1 MSYNYMPHP
10 DNQLKRSFMQNDND
24 ASDWRLAFQVHC
36 NQTQPG
42 EQVVVVGNTPR
53 LGSWEPHQGVKL
65 VTADEIYPVWHSTE
79 SLSVRELLQGLTESQ
94 KLEYKFLILNQHD
107 GERWESIEGNR
118 KITLTAAITD
128 RSFTKTQLINESYSQ
143 YHEMPLQTLDDL
155 ETKEL
160 FQVVPQSQQEPENYQ
175 NDAMEPLNMQ
185 D

>member
-1 MSYNYMPHP
+1 
-10 DNQLKRSFMQNDND
+10 MQNDND

-36 NQTQPG
+36 DQTQPG
-42 EQVVVVGNTPR
+42 EQVVVVGNTPS

-65 VTADEIYPVWHSTE
+65 VTDRTCWPNWHSTE

-128 RSFTKTQLINESYSQ
+128 RSFTKT
-143 YHEMPLQTLDDL
+143 
-155 ETKEL
+155 
-160 FQVVPQSQQEPENYQ
+160 
-175 NDAMEPLNMQ
+175 
-185 D
+185 